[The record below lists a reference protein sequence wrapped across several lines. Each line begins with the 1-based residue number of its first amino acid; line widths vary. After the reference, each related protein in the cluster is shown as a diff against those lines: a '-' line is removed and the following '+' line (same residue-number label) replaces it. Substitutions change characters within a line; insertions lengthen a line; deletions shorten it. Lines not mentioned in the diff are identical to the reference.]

1 MRKSWIGWMLLLAFA
16 LTGCGGGTT
25 DVSSEVSNDITGGG
39 ESLEM
44 TTTVE
49 ETPTTS
55 ENFTGTSEGTA
66 ETTSSGSRPTTSTP
80 TSGTTSTP
88 TTSQKPTVP
97 EPTTTAPIVVPP
109 SIVDP
114 ALQNL
119 KILFIGNSATEVN
132 AMPRMVERLAKSAG
146 YTCTVDSITWGGA
159 ELATY
164 ADPTTEAGKA
174 AYAKLDAG
182 YDVVFLQD
190 NTNCISP
197 SKRQACKEAC
207 KTLDKVIREKG
218 GKTYLYVR
226 PPVKYSNFGYD
237 TKGQAAEYTKLFDE
251 IGQELG
257 ASRAHTSKAF
267 VYTMENNPDINL
279 YSSDNAHPSKRGSY
293 LVACVNF
300 AVLYN
305 RTPVDLYSAG
315 LNEDEAASLQKA
327 AEIAAFG

>member
-1 MRKSWIGWMLLLAFA
+1 MRKSWIGWVLLLAFA

-25 DVSSEVSNDITGGG
+25 DVSSEVSNDMTGGG
-39 ESLEM
+39 ESMEM

-49 ETPTTS
+49 ETPTTA
-55 ENFTGTSEGTA
+55 EDFTGTSEGTA
-66 ETTSSGSRPTTSTP
+66 ETTSSGNRPTTSTP

-97 EPTTTAPIVVPP
+97 EPTTTV
-109 SIVDP
+109 SDVDP

-132 AMPRMVERLAKSAG
+132 NMPRMVERLAKSAG
-146 YTCTVDSITWGGA
+146 YTCTVDSIAWGGA

-164 ADPTTEAGKA
+164 ADPATEAGKA

-190 NTNCISP
+190 HTNCIIQ
-197 SKRQACKEAC
+197 SKRKACKDAC

-226 PPVKYSNFGYD
+226 PPVKYDNFGCD
-237 TKGQAAEYTKLFDE
+237 TKKQATEYTKLFDE

-257 ASRAHTSKAF
+257 APRAHTSKAF
-267 VYTMENNPDINL
+267 VYAIENNPDINL
-279 YSSDNAHPSKRGSY
+279 YSSDNAHPSEKGSY

-305 RTPVDLYSAG
+305 RTPVGLYSAG